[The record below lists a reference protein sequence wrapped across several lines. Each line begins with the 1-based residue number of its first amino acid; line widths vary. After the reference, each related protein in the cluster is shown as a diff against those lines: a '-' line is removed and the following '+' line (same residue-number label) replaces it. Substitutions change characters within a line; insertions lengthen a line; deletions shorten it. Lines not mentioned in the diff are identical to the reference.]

1 MTPRPRMRG
10 AALLLVLWLIVLLAT
25 LVGTFA
31 VAARVENQQG
41 RLLSRGLVA
50 DQAARA
56 GLEYAMT
63 RIELD
68 DEFARWHPDGRA
80 YPWRFHG
87 AEVEV
92 RIVDER
98 GKVDLNVA
106 DALLL
111 AALLRGVGAEPAE
124 ADAVA
129 GAILDWR
136 DEDALGQLVGGA
148 EDADYAAAGRTYG
161 AKDAPFESIAEL
173 EQVLGMTPA
182 LYEALAAHVTVHSRM
197 PVPDPQF
204 ASVQVLQAMGV
215 DADPILAARA
225 ATGAALAAAAMPGAG
240 SGTYSID
247 SRARLG
253 DGRISVLRAVVRT
266 GGGAIPGTAYQVLR
280 WEEGASAR

>member
-68 DEFARWHPDGRA
+68 DEFARWHPDGRP

-173 EQVLGMTPA
+173 EQVLGMTPS

>member
-1 MTPRPRMRG
+1 MTRRPRMRG

-68 DEFARWHPDGRA
+68 DDFARWHPDGRP

-98 GKVDLNVA
+98 
-106 DALLL
+106 
-111 AALLRGVGAEPAE
+111 
-124 ADAVA
+124 
-129 GAILDWR
+129 
-136 DEDALGQLVGGA
+136 DEDALVQLVGGA
-148 EDADYAAAGRTYG
+148 EDADYAAAGRPYG

-173 EQVLGMTPA
+173 EQVLGMTPS

-225 ATGAALAAAAMPGAG
+225 ATGAALAAAALPGAG

>member
-1 MTPRPRMRG
+1 MTRIATRARG

-31 VAARVENQQG
+31 VTARIENQQG
-41 RLLSRGLVA
+41 RLLGRGLVA

-63 RIELD
+63 RVDLD
-68 DEFARWHPDGRA
+68 DAQARWHPDGRP
-80 YPWRFHG
+80 YPWRFHD

-98 GKVDLNVA
+98 GKVDLNAA
-106 DALLL
+106 DGELL
-111 AALLRGVGAEPAE
+111 AALLRVLGAEPGE

-136 DEDALGQLVGGA
+136 DEDSLVQPVGGA
-148 EDADYAAAGRTYG
+148 EDPDYAAAGRPYG

-182 LYEALAAHVTVHSRM
+182 LYETLSAHVTVHSRL
-197 PVPDPQF
+197 PIPDQQF
-204 ASVQVLQAMGV
+204 ASAEVLQAMGV

-225 ATGAALAAAAMPGAG
+225 ATGALLAAAVPGGG

-253 DGRISVLRAVVRT
+253 DGRISVLRAIVRT
-266 GGGAIPGTAYQVLR
+266 GGGAIPGTAYQVLS
-280 WEEGASAR
+280 WEEGASAQ